1 MGPDQLG
8 AAHFHTASKP
18 LKEIDIRLPENLV
31 KVNTIYSYSMFYE
44 LYVNYSYIPEMVSS
58 FFFLF
63 SFD

>member
-31 KVNTIYSYSMFYE
+31 KVISLLNKISYPSE
-44 LYVNYSYIPEMVSS
+44 N
-58 FFFLF
+58 
-63 SFD
+63 

>member
-31 KVNTIYSYSMFYE
+31 KVSAIHNYT
-44 LYVNYSYIPEMVSS
+44 VNFM
-58 FFFLF
+58 
-63 SFD
+63 